1 MFPNL
6 DTVEVKEQVSYLPA
20 GIHQVSVVGMSNS
33 NQKQG
38 YTGTPY
44 VEFKVSNDEGISNL
58 RFSGV
63 EKDVT
68 SENAAR
74 VRTEIF
80 KGFLQSAGA
89 KSFNNLPIACKEVL
103 GSKITVC
110 LREREY
116 WTNDKETGAPVVK
129 KMVEYKFA
137 STAGK
142 NITWKDSYNKTLSET
157 DQTSYQA
164 AHDAFIGSNSVVAD
178 DSMPF

>member
-1 MFPNL
+1 MFPDLNK
-6 DTVEVKEQVSYLPA
+6 VEVKEQVSYLPA
-20 GIHQVSVVGMSNS
+20 GIHQVSVVSMSNS

-44 VEFKVSNDEGISNL
+44 VEFKVSNDDGISNL

-63 EKDVT
+63 EKNVT

-89 KSFNNLPIACKEVL
+89 KSFNNLPVACKEVL

-137 STAGK
+137 SAAGK
-142 NITWKDSYNKTLSET
+142 NITWKDSYNKTLSEA

>member
-89 KSFNNLPIACKEVL
+89 KTFNNLPVACKEVL

-142 NITWKDSYNKTLSET
+142 NITWKDSYNKTLSEA

>member
-1 MFPNL
+1 MFPDLN
-6 DTVEVKEQVSYLPA
+6 TVEVKEQTSYLPA
-20 GIHQVSVVGMSNS
+20 GIHQVSIVEMSNS

-44 VEFKVSNDEGISNL
+44 VEFKVSNEEGISNL

-89 KSFNNLPIACKEVL
+89 KSFTNLPVACKETM
-103 GSKITVC
+103 GNKITVC

-116 WTNDKETGAPVVK
+116 WTNDKETGAPVIK

-137 STAGK
+137 GTAGK
-142 NITWKDSYNKTLSET
+142 SVTWKDSYNKNLSES
-157 DQTSYQA
+157 DRASYQA
-164 AHDAFIGSNSVVAD
+164 AHDAFIGSNVAVAD